1 MATEP
6 GRKPCVAGGMEADS
20 SRARQAVLAALAL
33 AVAVYTGLQVCRS
46 VESVLV
52 SMLYAENDL
61 W

>member
-1 MATEP
+1 M
-6 GRKPCVAGGMEADS
+6 AGGMEADS